1 MGYNSKLFHKI
12 AKATKVNKN
21 LTNKWRMGCLIESA
35 QSSVEE
41 LKELSTRDDGVCFK
55 VEGVEVVSV

>member
-1 MGYNSKLFHKI
+1 M
-12 AKATKVNKN
+12 NKN
-21 LTNKWRMGCLIESA
+21 LTNKWRTGCLIESE
-35 QSSVEE
+35 QRVVEE